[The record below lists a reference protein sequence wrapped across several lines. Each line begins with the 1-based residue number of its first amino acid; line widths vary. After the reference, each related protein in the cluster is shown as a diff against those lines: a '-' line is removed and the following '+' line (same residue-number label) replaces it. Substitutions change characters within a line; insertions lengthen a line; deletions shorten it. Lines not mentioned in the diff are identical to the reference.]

1 MKPAIPNCIAC
12 FARHFFAVDIPA
24 QSEIIT
30 LFPMFLIDKPFCRI
44 LTSKFYMALWIN
56 CFKGTKN
63 LNGDS
68 ELHGGF
74 SWHLHLLLIFKAKM
88 RLKYMKARNPLLVKH
103 NSQTDINEI
112 ASASTEND
120 NIPLGLDH
128 RLYNITTSR
137 ANTQPHGIVHNPFIQ
152 ALSIPRNNEPNPVP
166 R

>member
-1 MKPAIPNCIAC
+1 VVSAGI
-12 FARHFFAVDIPA
+12 
-24 QSEIIT
+24 
-30 LFPMFLIDKPFCRI
+30 
-44 LTSKFYMALWIN
+44 Y
-56 CFKGTKN
+56 
-63 LNGDS
+63 
-68 ELHGGF
+68 
-74 SWHLHLLLIFKAKM
+74 LLLIFKAKM